1 MTVVTILSVASIAIS
16 TVSVAIATRAKRD
29 FEKMKRDA
37 LFEKMVENCNVTIPE
52 SISAAIAENV
62 NKEILEGAPWAR
74 SAF

>member
-1 MTVVTILSVASIAIS
+1 MTISIILS
-16 TVSVAIATRAKRD
+16 TVSVTISVASAAIAVRAKRD

-62 NKEILEGAPWAR
+62 NKEILEGVPWAR